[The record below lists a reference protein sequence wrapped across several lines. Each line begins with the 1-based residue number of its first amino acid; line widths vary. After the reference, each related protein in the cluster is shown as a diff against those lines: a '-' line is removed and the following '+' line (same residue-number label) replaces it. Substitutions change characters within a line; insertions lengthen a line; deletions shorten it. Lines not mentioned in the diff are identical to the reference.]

1 LGSFARYARFA
12 SWAGSAGYA
21 CSRANRLNGLNRL
34 NCSIDSN
41 CAQVHVNGSEPPR
54 QFEVGRVSSRLVGVL
69 LIGLGIVIG
78 VVIASEMGWVP
89 FGHAVPEA
97 PVVPRGVDAGVRQA
111 PPPPPVVS
119 ILPGSAADS
128 QGFVQVAKAVKP
140 AVVNVFSTRSGR
152 GDVPHAMPFDDPF
165 FRRFFGDEFFRRF
178 EQPPQRKERGLG
190 SGVIVE
196 SNGLIVTNNHV
207 VSNAD
212 EIKVFLSDKRE
223 FKAKLIGTDAKT
235 DIAVLKI
242 ETEGLHTMPWADSD
256 KLEVGEFVLA
266 IGNPFGLTQTVTLG
280 IVSAL
285 GRAAGIAE
293 YEDFIQTDAAINPGN
308 SGGALVNVRGELA
321 GINTAIYS
329 QSGGNM
335 GIGFAVPSN
344 LARSVVEQLVKHGKV
359 VRGWLG
365 VSIQDL
371 SPELASQ
378 FGLPEPKGVLIN
390 EVLGDSPAKRAG
402 LERGDVI
409 VEYDGRPMENSAQ
422 LRNAVAQ
429 TMVGKK
435 ATVKF
440 MREKKARTAEVAIV
454 EQPKNVA
461 QAGGEEGGAAAPS
474 SGPLSDLDVRDVTG
488 ELAARFGLGADERG
502 VVIAKVRPGS
512 QAEESGLKE
521 GDLILEVNR
530 QPTTTLKA
538 YERAVSRF
546 GKGRAVLLLIKRQG
560 RPFFVTLKP

>member
-1 LGSFARYARFA
+1 VKNGYDSPHSEDGRA
-12 SWAGSAGYA
+12 SAG
-21 CSRANRLNGLNRL
+21 
-34 NCSIDSN
+34 
-41 CAQVHVNGSEPPR
+41 
-54 QFEVGRVSSRLVGVL
+54 LVGVL

-78 VVIASEMGWVP
+78 VVLASEMGWMP

-97 PVVPRGVDAGVRQA
+97 PVSRQVPA
-111 PPPPPVVS
+111 PPAAPGAAPV
-119 ILPGSAADS
+119 PSANG
-128 QGFVQVAKAVKP
+128 QGFVQIARAVKP
-140 AVVNVFSTRSGR
+140 AVVNVFSTRTGR
-152 GDVPHAMPFDDPF
+152 GDAPHAMPFDDPF

-196 SNGLIVTNNHV
+196 PNGLIVTNNHV
-207 VSNAD
+207 VSKAD

-242 ETEGLHTMPWADSD
+242 DAEGLHTIPWADSD
-256 KLEVGEFVLA
+256 RLEVGEFVLA
-266 IGNPFGLTQTVTLG
+266 VGNPFGLTQTVTLG

-308 SGGALVNVRGELA
+308 SGGALVNVHGELA

-344 LARSVVEQLVKHGKV
+344 LARSVVDQLVKHGKV

-371 SPELASQ
+371 SPELAAQ
-378 FGLPEPKGVLIN
+378 FGLSEPKGVLVN
-390 EVLGDSPAKRAG
+390 EVLDDSPAKKAG

-409 VEYDGRPMENSAQ
+409 VEYDGRPMENATQ

-429 TMVGKK
+429 TVVGKK
-435 ATVKF
+435 VVVRF
-440 MREKKARTAEVAIV
+440 MRDKRSRTADVAIV
-454 EQPKNVA
+454 EQPRNVA
-461 QAGGEEGGAAAPS
+461 QAGGEESGTTAPS
-474 SGPLSDLDVRDVTG
+474 SGPLSDLDVRDLTA
-488 ELAARFGLGADERG
+488 ELASRFGLGANERG
-502 VVIAKVRPGS
+502 VVIAKVRQGS
-512 QAEESGLKE
+512 PAEDAGLKE
-521 GDLILEVNR
+521 GDLLLEVNR

-538 YERAVSRF
+538 YERAVSRL
-546 GKGRAVLLLIKRQG
+546 GKGQAVLLLIKRQG

>member
-1 LGSFARYARFA
+1 M
-12 SWAGSAGYA
+12 
-21 CSRANRLNGLNRL
+21 NG
-34 NCSIDSN
+34 
-41 CAQVHVNGSEPPR
+41 HEPPH
-54 QFEVGRVSSRLVGVL
+54 QPDSGVASSRLVGVL
-69 LIGLGIVIG
+69 LIGIGIVIG
-78 VVIASEMGWVP
+78 VVIASEMGWMP

-97 PVVPRGVDAGVRQA
+97 PVARQVPL
-111 PPPPPVVS
+111 PPPAVS
-119 ILPGSAADS
+119 LPTNPAAEG
-128 QGFVQVAKAVKP
+128 QGFVHVAKAVKP
-140 AVVNVFSTRSGR
+140 AVVNVFSTRTGR
-152 GDVPHAMPFDDPF
+152 GEGPQAMPFEDPF

-207 VSNAD
+207 VSKAD

-242 ETEGLHTMPWADSD
+242 EAEGLHTIPWADSD

-266 IGNPFGLTQTVTLG
+266 VGNPFGLTQTVTLG

-344 LARSVVEQLVKHGKV
+344 LARSVVEQLVRHGKV

-371 SPELASQ
+371 SPELAPQ
-378 FGLPEPKGVLIN
+378 FGLSDPKGVLIS
-390 EVLGDSPAKRAG
+390 EVLDDSPAKRAG
-402 LERGDVI
+402 LARGDVI
-409 VEYDGRPMENSAQ
+409 LEYDGKPVENATH

-429 TMVGKK
+429 TVVGRKIV
-435 ATVKF
+435 VKF
-440 MREKKARTAEVAIV
+440 MRDKKARTVDVAIV
-454 EQPKNVA
+454 EQPKNIA
-461 QAGGEEGGAAAPS
+461 QAGGEDSGAAVPS
-474 SGPLSDLDVRDVTG
+474 SGLLSDLDVHELTS
-488 ELAARFGLGADERG
+488 ELAARYGLGANERG
-502 VVIAKVRPGS
+502 VVITKIRQGS
-512 QAEESGLKE
+512 KAEESGLKE
-521 GDLILEVNR
+521 GDLLLEVNR
-530 QPTTTLKA
+530 QPTPTLKA
-538 YERAVSRF
+538 YERAAAKL
-546 GKGRAVLLLIKRQG
+546 GKGQVVLLLIKRQG